1 MVDYVERFVGKPK
14 KNKFIAAFIVLFL
27 LVIAIGNFL
36 QSGNVIV
43 QSGTDILNLINR
55 QSDESDIPMT
65 THTPTISN
73 MSFAI
78 PDLEVR
84 FVNKGAYDIFIDE
97 RAEFFL
103 TLPKTPLSDVLVAS
117 GRIKLYKIADNNST
131 NQTELVVP
139 EAGELVVHAHI
150 INPSQYRALIERG
163 DANMCLVISQS
174 DGNMINRQGIPF
186 DMATLTDSYI
196 VLETR

>member
-1 MVDYVERFVGKPK
+1 MVDYVERFMGKPK
-14 KNKFIAAFIVLFL
+14 KNKFIAAFIILFL

-36 QSGNVIV
+36 QAGNSIV
-43 QSGTDILNLINR
+43 QSGTAISNLING

-73 MSFAI
+73 ISFDI

-97 RAEFFL
+97 RGEFFL
-103 TLPKTPLSDVLVAS
+103 TLPETPLSDVLVAS

-163 DANMCLVISQS
+163 DVNMCLVISQS

-186 DMATLTDSYI
+186 DMTTLTDSYI

>member
-1 MVDYVERFVGKPK
+1 MVDHVERFMSKPK
-14 KNKFIAAFIVLFL
+14 KNKVIAVIIVLFL
-27 LVIAIGNFL
+27 SVIYIGDFL
-36 QSGNVIV
+36 EG
-43 QSGTDILNLINR
+43 GTAILNLING

-73 MSFAI
+73 MSFDI

-97 RAEFFL
+97 RGEFFL
-103 TLPKTPLSDVLVAS
+103 TLPETPLSDVLVAS

-150 INPSQYRALIERG
+150 INPSQYRALIEMG

-186 DMATLTDSYI
+186 DMTTLTDSYI

>member
-1 MVDYVERFVGKPK
+1 MVDYVERFMGKPK
-14 KNKFIAAFIVLFL
+14 KNKFIAVIIVLVLSVIYIGDFL
-27 LVIAIGNFL
+27 DGSTA
-36 QSGNVIV
+36 
-43 QSGTDILNLINR
+43 ILNLING

-103 TLPKTPLSDVLVAS
+103 TLPRTPLSDSVAES
-117 GRIKLYKIADNNST
+117 GRIKLYKIDDNNST

-150 INPSQYRALIERG
+150 INPSQYRALIEREE
-163 DANMCLVISQS
+163 ANMLLVISQS

-186 DMATLTDSYI
+186 DITTLTDSYI

>member
-1 MVDYVERFVGKPK
+1 MVDYEEWLGKLK
-14 KNKFIAAFIVLFL
+14 KNKFIAVVIILFL
-27 LVIAIGNFL
+27 LVIAIGDFL
-36 QSGNVIV
+36 QASNAI
-43 QSGTDILNLINR
+43 SNLINR
-55 QSDESDIPMT
+55 QSDESDIQMT
-65 THTPTISN
+65 THTPTIPN
-73 MSFAI
+73 TSFAI

-84 FVNKGAYDIFIDE
+84 FVNKGAYDVFIYE
-97 RAEFFL
+97 RVEFFL
-103 TLPKTPLSDVLVAS
+103 TLPETPLSDVLVAS
-117 GRIKLYKIADNNST
+117 GRIKLYKITDNNST

-174 DGNMINRQGIPF
+174 DGNTINRQGIPF
-186 DMATLTDSYI
+186 DMTTLTDSYI